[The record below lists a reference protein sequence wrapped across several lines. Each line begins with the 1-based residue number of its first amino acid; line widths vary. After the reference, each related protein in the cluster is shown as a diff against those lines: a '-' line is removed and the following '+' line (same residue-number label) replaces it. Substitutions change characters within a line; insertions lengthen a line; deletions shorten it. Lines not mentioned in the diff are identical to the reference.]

1 MFLFTRICLSKMNYV
16 ENCKNILLSHCQIR
30 YKLKISFTF
39 FFSRHVKEY
48 ITQKCSIGDWFV
60 LYQMSRNMNQR
71 FFAEFLALLAK
82 RAMEKPAAG
91 TGGEFSLGLD
101 DKPSKIAR
109 VGDFD
114 LENDDIMDETIAAEA
129 RNHYPRKHPVN
140 VLAEN
145 YPNAPF
151 RSPSGR
157 HLSASGS
164 QDRVK

>member
-1 MFLFTRICLSKMNYV
+1 
-16 ENCKNILLSHCQIR
+16 
-30 YKLKISFTF
+30 
-39 FFSRHVKEY
+39 
-48 ITQKCSIGDWFV
+48 
-60 LYQMSRNMNQR
+60 MNQR

-82 RAMEKPAAG
+82 RAMEKPAGGG

-157 HLSASGS
+157 HLSVGGS